1 MTNRGNPQNLRKT
14 PPLTEHG
21 RGMYRKGCHCEIC
34 NEDERRYRAE
44 HYRKLHGIT
53 DPDRI
58 GPQTRKLKEQKTEW
72 MNQAACQD
80 RDDLAWIP
88 DADDSEDKI
97 HAKKL
102 AKTFCLDCPVRG
114 ECLQYGI
121 TTKSMGIWGGS
132 YLFWEP
138 RKKVVNLL
146 GLDG

>member
-1 MTNRGNPQNLRKT
+1 MLNPRFSQPRKVVQ
-14 PPLTEHG
+14 HG
-21 RGMYRKGCHCEIC
+21 TKTMYGKGCRCEDC
-34 NEDERRYRAE
+34 TGAEKRYRAE
-44 HYRKLHGIT
+44 HYRKVHGGG
-53 DPDRI
+53 DPDRV
-58 GPQTRKLKEQKTEW
+58 PQTRKLKEQKTEW
-72 MNQAACQD
+72 MNQAACQE
-80 RDDLAWIP
+80 RADLAWIP